1 MIKNIFSKRRKK
13 VPRGAY
19 YALLFCLFSG
29 AVLAGN
35 LPPVAPYV
43 LPGAPV
49 FSQTIAQFREKFNIA
64 NPQTPLPEYRTVDT
78 GDDGNTVI
86 LAASRID
93 ETLYSSTA
101 LEPGSGK
108 IKTLQIT
115 WVAPENG
122 TDKLSRDQAT
132 GYMAALIRFFSP
144 QLSPRE
150 SRQKLD
156 SLLKNGKEKGRY
168 IDAEGALRYVV
179 SYPGDREM
187 TLAIEPVRLILRG
200 S

>member
-1 MIKNIFSKRRKK
+1 MKNILRKLQKR
-13 VPRGAY
+13 VYRGSY
-19 YALLFCLFSG
+19 YGLVFCLFSG
-29 AVLAGN
+29 GILAKD

-49 FSQTIAQFREKFNIA
+49 FSHTIAQFRENFNTV
-64 NPQTPLPEYRTVDT
+64 NPQMPLPEYRTVDT

-101 LEPGSGK
+101 LEPGCGK
-108 IKTLQIT
+108 IKTIQMT
-115 WVAPENG
+115 WLAPDKG
-122 TDKLSRDQAT
+122 TDKHSFDQAT
-132 GYMAALIRFFSP
+132 GYMMALIHFFSP
-144 QLSPRE
+144 ELSLKE
-150 SRQKLD
+150 SQQKLD

-179 SYPGDREM
+179 SYQGDREL
-187 TLAIEPVRLILRG
+187 TLAIEPVRLILPG

>member
-1 MIKNIFSKRRKK
+1 MIKNILSKRLNN

-19 YALLFCLFSG
+19 FSLFFWLFSG
-29 AVLAGN
+29 CAFAGN
-35 LPPVAPYV
+35 PPPVAPYV

-49 FSQTIAQFREKFNIA
+49 FSHTIAQFREKFNLA
-64 NPQTPLPEYRTVDT
+64 NPQTPLPEYRTIDT

-108 IKTLQIT
+108 IKTIQMT
-115 WVAPENG
+115 WVSPENS
-122 TDKLSRDQAT
+122 TDKLSREQAT
-132 GYMAALIRFFSP
+132 GYMAALIHFFSP
-144 QLSPRE
+144 QLSLQE
-150 SRQKLD
+150 SRLKLD

-168 IDAEGALRYVV
+168 IDADGALRYVV